1 MDKRFLKN
9 ALFGYSKTSVCEY
22 IAQVNEEFSNRLLS
36 LTDEHKKEKNELKSK
51 MEVLETE
58 LAEYKRVHGDITTAL
73 VEARKYAT
81 TLKQQAEEDDRR
93 MREENAEKYKVQET
107 RLSSYITEIEE
118 LREQLTHFVAN
129 TEKQLQGYLQSANDI
144 ASKYEIEKENDS

>member
-1 MDKRFLKN
+1 MEKIILKN

-36 LTDEHKKEKNELKSK
+36 ITDEHQKEKNELKSK
-51 MEVLETE
+51 MEALETE

-73 VEARKYAT
+73 IEARKYAT

-93 MREENAEKYKVQET
+93 IREENAEKYKVQET
-107 RLSSYITEIEE
+107 RLASYITEVEE
-118 LREQLTHFVAN
+118 LREQLTNFVAN
-129 TEKQLQGYLQSANDI
+129 SEKQLQGYLQSANNI
-144 ASKYEIEKENDS
+144 ASKYEIEEERDS